1 MVRVLIRC
9 VVTGQEGA
17 LAERPCVLSAASS
30 MAPGIV
36 LAPSQRVKTLRQRQ
50 GLVTLFDPKIQFDGP
65 PADVTRQMTF
75 PTSSATSNAP
85 V

>member
-1 MVRVLIRC
+1 MPLR
-9 VVTGQEGA
+9 
-17 LAERPCVLSAASS
+17 SAHASS
-30 MAPGIV
+30 V
-36 LAPSQRVKTLRQRQ
+36 LQAVWHLALSLPQASELKLSDNGR
-50 GLVTLFDPKIQFDGP
+50 GLVTLSDPKIQFDGP

>member
-1 MVRVLIRC
+1 MLTPQRSAGVFVVVRVLIRC

-50 GLVTLFDPKIQFDGP
+50 GLVTLSDPL
-65 PADVTRQMTF
+65 T
-75 PTSSATSNAP
+75 AP
-85 V
+85 LPMLRAR